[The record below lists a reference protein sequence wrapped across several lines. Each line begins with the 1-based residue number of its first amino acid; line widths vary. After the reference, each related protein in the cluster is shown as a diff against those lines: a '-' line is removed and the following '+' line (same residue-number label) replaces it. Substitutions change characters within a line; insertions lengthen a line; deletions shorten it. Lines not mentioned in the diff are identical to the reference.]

1 MKLTVDAPPTANIIR
16 GYSPEGFRIG
26 RRDCVGSVIVSATT
40 LIENWRPRA
49 MADLDIA
56 DLEPAF
62 ALKPEVLLIGS
73 GTQQVFPGADLLA
86 ALYGSKVGFEVM
98 ATGAA
103 CRTYN
108 VMLSEGRVVAA
119 ALLLERR

>member
-26 RRDCVGSVIVSATT
+26 TRDCVGSVIVSATT

-49 MADLDIA
+49 MAELDIA
-56 DLEPAF
+56 DLEPAL

-73 GTQQVFPGADLLA
+73 GTRQVFPGAALLA
-86 ALYGSKVGFEVM
+86 ALYGSKIGFEVM